1 MSSIKEKA
9 ACWVSCFLF
18 PVMLACEQDTSPFP
32 RTKQH
37 HGHRYGDHGLDSW
50 EKLQGILNA
59 LRVMQ
64 MGP

>member
-9 ACWVSCFLF
+9 ACWVPFF
-18 PVMLACEQDTSPFP
+18 PLMVACEQDASPFP
-32 RTKQH
+32 RTKQY
-37 HGHRYGDHGLDSW
+37 HGHRHGDHGLEFW
-50 EKLQGILNA
+50 ENLRGIPNA